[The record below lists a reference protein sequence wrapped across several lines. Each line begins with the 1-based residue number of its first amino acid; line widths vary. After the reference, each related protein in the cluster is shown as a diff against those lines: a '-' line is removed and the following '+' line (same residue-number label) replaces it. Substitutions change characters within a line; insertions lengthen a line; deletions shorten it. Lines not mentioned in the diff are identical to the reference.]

1 MGYPAL
7 TAGGSPRLVVFV
19 AAFLGTLAIYLLRL
33 NTAAGLM
40 VDDGWYILLAKSLA
54 DGTGY
59 RMISSPFPDVVP
71 LYPPGFASLLSL
83 VFHINGEFPNNVWL
97 LKSVSIAAMLG
108 VGVLTYVYVRRRQ
121 MPQELAAYVAAA
133 VTITPAFVFLAT
145 STVMSECV
153 FTLIQLAAIVLIQ
166 RGVDAGDSPRGRM
179 FTIAAAV
186 AVATN
191 VLIRTAGLGLALAV
205 ALWLLKERLWKRA
218 VLFGGVV
225 AVCVFP
231 WMLHARAYAP
241 TPDQRAAHGGSI
253 VYSYGEQ
260 IWMRWAGDPASGTVT
275 LRDIPARIGVNVV
288 DVFARGMGGIFVPVL
303 LRGPAESG
311 EEMVALGGAAGLG
324 RGSMGIAPMM
334 MVISLALSALVAL
347 GFVQAAR
354 TRVTVAEFF
363 VPIALGIILIWP
375 FWSFRFVVPLT
386 PYVYFYFVVGLRTVA
401 AMRVARLAL
410 VTMIGLHLLDHGRY
424 VLDARDPERSQRV
437 PWLVQGRETDDVLD
451 WMNEHLED
459 GLVAATNPALVYLR
473 TGHTTLSFDRFQQD
487 STVWRARGVRY
498 VVSLVAVELP
508 SRSRADLKLLYR
520 TPSGY
525 WVVELLTPPL

>member
-1 MGYPAL
+1 
-7 TAGGSPRLVVFV
+7 
-19 AAFLGTLAIYLLRL
+19 
-33 NTAAGLM
+33 M

-71 LYPPGFASLLSL
+71 LYPPGFAALLSL
-83 VFHINGEFPNNVWL
+83 VFHISGEFPNNVWL
-97 LKSVSIAAMLG
+97 LKSVSIIAMLG
-108 VGVLTYVYVRRRQ
+108 VGVLTYGYVRRRH
-121 MPQELAAYVAAA
+121 MPHEIAACVAVA
-133 VTITPAFVFLAT
+133 VTITPALVFLAT

-153 FTLIQLAAIVLIQ
+153 FTLIQLAAIVLIH
-166 RGVDAGDSPRGRM
+166 RAVGAGTSQRGRM

-186 AVATN
+186 AAAAN

-205 ALWLLKERLWKRA
+205 TLWLLKERLWKRA

-225 AVCVFP
+225 AICVLP
-231 WMLHARAYAP
+231 WMLYARAHAP
-241 TPDQRAAHGGSI
+241 TPDQRAVHGGSI

-275 LRDIPARIGVNVV
+275 LRNIPARIGVNVV

-324 RGSMGIAPMM
+324 RGSMGIAPMT
-334 MVISLALSALVAL
+334 MVISVALSALVAL

-354 TRVTVAEFF
+354 TRVTVAEFL

-386 PYVYFYFVVGLRTVA
+386 PYLYFYFVAGLRTVA
-401 AMRVARLAL
+401 PTRVARLAL

-424 VLDARDPERSQRV
+424 VLETRDPERSKRV
-437 PWLVQGRETDDVLD
+437 TWLVQARETHDVLD
-451 WMNEHLED
+451 WMNDHLED
-459 GLVAATNPALVYLR
+459 GLVATTNPALVYLR
-473 TGHTTLSFDRFQQD
+473 TGHKTVSFDRFHED
-487 STVWRARGVRY
+487 WSVWRARDVRY

-508 SRSRADLKLLYR
+508 SRSRGEFKLLYR

-525 WVVELLTPPL
+525 WVVELVTPKI